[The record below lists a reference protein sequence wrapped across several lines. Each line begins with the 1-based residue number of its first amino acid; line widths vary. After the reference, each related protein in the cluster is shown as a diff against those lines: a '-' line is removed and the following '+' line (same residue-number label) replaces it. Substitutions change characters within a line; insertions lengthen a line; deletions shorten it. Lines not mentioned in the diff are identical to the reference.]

1 MIVLVSPS
9 VLFVCL
15 QFESLFHV
23 CFICLFAVGILI
35 SPSVLFVC
43 LQLESLFHRL
53 FFLSVCSWNPYFTVC
68 FICLFAVGILIS
80 RLFFCLFAVGIHIS
94 PFYST
99 CLLGLFIS
107 PSVLFFRLQL
117 AGIQDENDSL
127 QGKHS
132 KYAEQ
137 LQNEDINLPNNL
149 DVSTVKY
156 ISVKLYN

>member
-1 MIVLVSPS
+1 MFNYWLYWVVYFTS
-9 VLFVCL
+9 V
-15 QFESLFHV
+15 
-23 CFICLFAVGILI
+23 
-35 SPSVLFVC
+35 
-43 LQLESLFHRL
+43 
-53 FFLSVCSWNPYFTVC
+53 FLSVCSWNPYFTVLLYLPSWVVYFTVC
-68 FICLFAVGILIS
+68 FIFPFAVGIL
-80 RLFFCLFAVGIHIS
+80 
-94 PFYST
+94 
-99 CLLGLFIS
+99 IS